1 MWFKIYIDIL
11 SGPETGMKDSFF
23 INVSDSSNII
33 NECRSV
39 LWERATDELTF
50 QYYKIHGLL
59 AVNNIPSFLEFLIG
73 IGMSKE
79 DIPDSNQED
88 NEAYLRDIVKKYFGD
103 ISQRYKIIGIF
114 LASDCEGCRNGA
126 MGVRSHDEKTCRGLT
141 GFN

>member
-11 SGPETGMKDSFF
+11 SGPEAGIKDSFF

-33 NECRSV
+33 NECGSV

-59 AVNNIPSFLEFLIG
+59 AINNIPSFLEFLIG
-73 IGMSKE
+73 IGMNKE

-114 LASDCEGCRNGA
+114 LASDCEGCRHGA
-126 MGVRSHDEKTCRGLT
+126 MGVRSHDEKTCQGT